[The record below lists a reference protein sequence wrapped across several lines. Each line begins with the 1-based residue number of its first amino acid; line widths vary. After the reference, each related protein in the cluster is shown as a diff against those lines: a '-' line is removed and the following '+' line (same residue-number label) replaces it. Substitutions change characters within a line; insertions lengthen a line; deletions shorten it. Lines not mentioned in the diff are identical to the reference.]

1 LQRFRAAISKRL
13 CSRDGSSAHPDS
25 CCSTRGLDVNAKTE
39 ILRLVNGLA
48 DAGTA
53 VLLVSSELEELT
65 RVCDRYLVMVRGRIM
80 AELPAGATREQLVNA
95 LSLTTRQD
103 VAA

>member
-1 LQRFRAAISKRL
+1 VRSRTQQPQPDLLTCQKHCHPSIQRL
-13 CSRDGSSAHPDS
+13 LNLTVP
-25 CCSTRGLDVNAKTE
+25 
-39 ILRLVNGLA
+39 LRLVNGLA

-65 RVCDRYLVMVRGRIM
+65 RVCDRYLVMVRGQIM
-80 AELPAGATREQLVNA
+80 AELPAGATRERLVNA
-95 LSLTTRQD
+95 LSLTAPQD